1 MSEVTYDA
9 LKRRIAELEEAL
21 EKQEAIRKEDAKW
34 MMAYHQWCVM
44 NGCPPS
50 SSNLIAALD
59 ALIDKRH
66 MGEKTYWYLKPD
78 GPEAA
83 DRIAK
88 LETHLEERKMSSGL
102 VWCICSEAD
111 DRIKE
116 LNARI
121 AELQLALKAVHRH
134 AMGRFGDRTFD
145 QCSAALGYIDDICRA
160 ALGEKE

>member
-1 MSEVTYDA
+1 MNEVTYDA
-9 LKRRIAELEEAL
+9 LKRRIAELEAAL
-21 EKQEAIRKEDAKW
+21 EKQEAITKDDAKW

-50 SSNLIAALD
+50 SSNLIAAID
-59 ALIDKRH
+59 ALVDTRH

-121 AELQLALKAVHRH
+121 AELETALNNIIDKT
-134 AMGRFGDRTFD
+134 GRAHPM
-145 QCSAALGYIDDICRA
+145 SYVADIWRIARA